1 MGRGKKR
8 RDINKAAP
16 SKSQLMLAFPALQK
30 LWQSYH
36 PSIGW
41 PSSDRKWSLAL
52 FNFLVGVDSF
62 VGAVV
67 SLLPP
72 VHFEPHTKAVCN
84 CMYLACR
91 G

>member
-41 PSSDRKWSLAL
+41 PSSDRKWSLLLIAGSLAL
-52 FNFLVGVDSF
+52 PASASV
-62 VGAVV
+62 
-67 SLLPP
+67 P
-72 VHFEPHTKAVCN
+72 VRIFWKVTGGFTGESGT
-84 CMYLACR
+84 R
-91 G
+91 